1 MKDWQHTGLAGVNI
15 RGSPVGSCNHIHWR
29 GLSCGLRGLSRM
41 CGAVCFGNA
50 SEIWSL
56 KVLGFFF
63 IAVSSVKEQLLLS
76 LLAFPPPIP
85 SPGCFAFW
93 ETGEGLWWSERGQKE
108 RRKKVNNSTQTVY
121 GRCWGKRVISAG
133 LPLGAS
139 CFSALFKWISPP
151 TPSPV
156 PILPFFSPQSLFPL
170 SLSFFFLPP
179 PLHTFLSFVFISPPA
194 VFLDRNL
201 THAFPFRISIGLFCP
216 LFSPCLGPLFFLCL
230 LSQSET
236 AASLLG
242 QDDSALAFPVPA
254 LPTSVQLLS
263 PGRGGFGMVGW
274 QRQGD
279 WYKNEVQKRG
289 ERELGGGRE
298 MV

>member
-1 MKDWQHTGLAGVNI
+1 MPLKYGHLKCWGFFYC
-15 RGSPVGSCNHIHWR
+15 SE
-29 GLSCGLRGLSRM
+29 LSE
-41 CGAVCFGNA
+41 GAAA
-50 SEIWSL
+50 SESPCL
-56 KVLGFFF
+56 P
-63 IAVSSVKEQLLLS
+63 SSHTQPRLLC
-76 LLAFPPPIP
+76 LLRNWRRALVEWKR
-85 SPGCFAFW
+85 A
-93 ETGEGLWWSERGQKE
+93 KE